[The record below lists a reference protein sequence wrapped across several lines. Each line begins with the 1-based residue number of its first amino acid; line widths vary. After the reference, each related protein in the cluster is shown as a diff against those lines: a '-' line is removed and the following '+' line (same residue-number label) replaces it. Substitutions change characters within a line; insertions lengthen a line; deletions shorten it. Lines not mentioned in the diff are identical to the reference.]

1 MRRLPQLM
9 ITTVI
14 LLSGL
19 IIVLAVTPSQNKA
32 TVAMV
37 TRNAPDF
44 TLTVVDVNG
53 LTNRSFKPDGQACVD
68 RVVPALQQQR
78 LYQAYVG
85 MVVFIIVAGGY
96 RWCVGS

>member
-1 MRRLPQLM
+1 M

-44 TLTVVDVNG
+44 TLTVVDVKG
-53 LTNRSFKPDGQACVD
+53 LTNRSFKLDGQACVD
-68 RVVPALQQQR
+68 RVVPALQQH
-78 LYQAYVG
+78 
-85 MVVFIIVAGGY
+85 
-96 RWCVGS
+96 S